1 MPSDRHTSTTVQP
14 CLREQQFSLPE
25 SVDYLFD
32 GVFLPCHPD
41 HLVKDPISRSG
52 ARLASMGCLRGP
64 GETIEVKRGWR
75 KARFQVVWVGGDGT
89 LQEHQSMTMTT
100 NEHGCLVPLYTTAV
114 QAGRHLPA
122 ARRYFR

>member
-1 MPSDRHTSTTVQP
+1 MPSDRHTSATVRP

-75 KARFQVVWVGGDGT
+75 KARFQVVWVAGDGAHILGSSSAVIN
-89 LQEHQSMTMTT
+89 LQSF
-100 NEHGCLVPLYTTAV
+100 GSLW
-114 QAGRHLPA
+114 
-122 ARRYFR
+122 RRPRLKGERA